1 MELTTNE
8 EIITDIKKSKFKT
21 KKKSLYINLIIISV
35 LAIFSG
41 FFIGIWYVS
50 NQAGGADI
58 YKDINIEELLDDVN
72 SIRKEAINKSPLELG
87 AVKSCVLAFDN
98 TFNYENVIISSQGSV
113 EAMGTSQAVTSN
125 TIRIGD
131 EICSENLSYGK
142 YIKVADR
149 FYLDAGSILH
159 VKGNFNNNIVSWNG
173 DKQNLSLDEY
183 ENSMGGAMNEYIL
196 YIISSKT
203 VEKYSEITKL
213 EDGNYSFNLELH
225 KINSV
230 VKYAKY
236 MKATG
241 GLQEC
246 PIFKEPIKLSVVI
259 DDNFRLVKVVSNEKY
274 TAVKKVVVN
283 IKASSVGTL
292 TTSFTYDEAEKIPAI
307 DDATKI

>member
-1 MELTTNE
+1 MDLTTKE
-8 EIITDIKKSKFKT
+8 ESIKDIGNPKFKT
-21 KKKSLYINLIIISV
+21 KKKSLYINLSVISV
-35 LAIFSG
+35 IAIVSG
-41 FFIGIWYVS
+41 FFIGMWYVS
-50 NQAGGADI
+50 NQTSGSEI
-58 YKDINIEELLDDVN
+58 YKDINIEALYDDVD

-113 EAMGTSQAVTSN
+113 EAMGTTQEITAN
-125 TIRIGD
+125 TIRIGN

-142 YIKVADR
+142 YVKVADR
-149 FYLDAGSILH
+149 FYLNNNSVLH
-159 VKGNFNNNIVSWNG
+159 VKGNFNDNVVNWNG

-183 ENSMGGAMNEYIL
+183 ENSMGGAINEYIL

-203 VEKYSEITKL
+203 VEKYSEVTKL

-225 KINSV
+225 KVNSV
-230 VKYAKY
+230 VKYVKY

-241 GLQEC
+241 GLQEY
-246 PIFKEPIKLSVVI
+246 PVFKEPIKLSVII
-259 DDNFRLVKVVSNEKY
+259 DSNYRLVKVVSNEKY

-292 TTSFTYDEAEKIPAI
+292 TTTFTYDQAQTIPNI
-307 DDATKI
+307 EDPTKI